1 MTIPKSELT
10 RQRLQILKDFDDDI
24 IDQLLHSVFTYT
36 NQKHKTLVNQAEE
49 IQAKPLQDGLD
60 TEWLAALLDDDHAF
74 LDEAHKLI
82 YELAIALLYKKIE
95 ITTRRALAAVFPGI
109 AAEPAL
115 KLEKLN
121 KYLRKQGIEIA
132 LLPNYDAMNEVRH
145 LYNDIKQG
153 GIAGKKLVDYPGW
166 EKGEALQNL
175 DAAYKRL
182 APLCASYIK
191 ELIEMLMY
199 HLSRE
204 TFNAETNEEEIDR
217 DD

>member
-1 MTIPKSELT
+1 MTNPKSELT
-10 RQRLQILKDFDDDI
+10 LQRLQILKDFDDDI

-36 NQKHKTLVNQAEE
+36 DQKHKTLVNQAEE

-60 TEWLAALLDDDHAF
+60 AEWLAALLDDDHAF

-109 AAEPAL
+109 AAEPPL

-166 EKGEALQNL
+166 EKGEALQNM
-175 DAAYKRL
+175 DVAYKRL

-191 ELIEMLMY
+191 ELIEILMH